1 MTDLLIVI
9 TVVLILVII
18 IQISKATEYVSVLK
32 GKEKTHEQSDKINA
46 WLLIIFLIL
55 GLIGIYICQELLKGK
70 LLPVAA
76 SVQGVA
82 IDHMIY
88 WTGGITAFV
97 FFITQILLFYF
108 GFRYHNKPGRKA
120 KYLPD
125 NDPLEITWT
134 AITAI
139 VMLILVIFGLKE
151 WFKITGPA
159 PKDAM
164 VVEVTGKQFEW
175 MFRYPGK
182 DGVLGRKDYK
192 LIDPAKDNPLGQDW
206 SDPANRDDIVSHGV
220 MHLVVDR
227 PVRLI
232 INSQDV
238 IHDVGMPYFR
248 LKMDAMP
255 GIPTT
260 LWFTPTITTAEMIKK
275 TGDPDFVYE
284 LACDQ
289 LCGKGHFTMRATII
303 VETQQQFDAWEASQE
318 SQYKIAMADL
328 NPAPAPVTTDTARA
342 KGAMPPVDST
352 KAKVAFAK

>member
-9 TVVLILVII
+9 TVVLILVIV
-18 IQISKATEYVSVLK
+18 IQISKASEYVSILK
-32 GKEKTHEQSDKINA
+32 GKEKSQEQANKVNA
-46 WLLIIFLIL
+46 WLLMAFLIL

-76 SVQGVA
+76 SVQGKA
-82 IDHMIY
+82 IDHMIIY
-88 WTGGITAFV
+88 TGAITAIV
-97 FFITQILLFYF
+97 FFLTQILLFFF

-134 AITAI
+134 AITAL
-139 VMLILVIFGLKE
+139 VLLILIVFGLKE

-159 PKDAM
+159 PKGSM

-175 MFRYPGK
+175 IFRYPGK

-192 LIDPAKDNPLGQDW
+192 LIDPANDNPLGQDW
-206 SDPANRDDIVSHGV
+206 SDPANHDDVVSHGI
-220 MHLVVDR
+220 MHLVVNR

-238 IHDVGMPYFR
+238 IHDVGLPYFR
-248 LKMDAMP
+248 MKMDAVP
-255 GIPTT
+255 GTPTT
-260 LWFTPTITTAEMIKK
+260 LWFTPTITTAQMIKK
-275 TGDPDFVYE
+275 TGDPNFVYE

-289 LCGKGHFTMRATII
+289 LCGQGHFTMRATII
-303 VETQQQFDAWEASQE
+303 VETQQQFNQWIASQE
-318 SQYKIAMADL
+318 PQYKIAMGDL
-328 NPAPAPVTTDTARA
+328 NPSTPDTTKAV
-342 KGAMPPVDST
+342 GGGIPSSDST

>member
-9 TVVLILVII
+9 TVVLILII
-18 IQISKATEYVSVLK
+18 IVQISKASEYVSILK
-32 GKEKTHEQSDKINA
+32 GKEKAEQQSDKVNA
-46 WLLIIFLIL
+46 WLLMAFLIL
-55 GLIGIYICQELLKGK
+55 GLIGIYICHELLKGK

-76 SVQGVA
+76 SVQGAA
-82 IDHMIY
+82 IDHMIIY
-88 WTGGITAFV
+88 TGIITAVV
-97 FFITQILLFYF
+97 FFLTEIMLFYF

-134 AITAI
+134 AITAL
-139 VMLILVIFGLKE
+139 VLLILIVFGLKE

-159 PKDAM
+159 PKNAM

-182 DGVLGRKDYK
+182 DDVLGRKDFK

-206 SDPANRDDIVSHGV
+206 SDPANHDDVVSHNV
-220 MHLVVDR
+220 LHLVVDR
-227 PVRLI
+227 PVRLL

-238 IHDVGMPYFR
+238 IHDVGLPYFR
-248 LKMDAMP
+248 MKMDAVP
-255 GIPTT
+255 GTPTT

-289 LCGKGHFTMRATII
+289 LCGEGHFTMRATII
-303 VETQQQFDAWEASQE
+303 VETQQQFDQWEAGQK
-318 SQYKIAMADL
+318 SQYQLAMADL
-328 NPAPAPVTTDTARA
+328 NPSISDTTKAADGGLPAA
-342 KGAMPPVDST
+342 DSS